1 MKTNGKTYPIVLKET
16 GNLLWMLG
24 FIFIIPGIISALYRE
39 WYSVSGFFLSAFIT
53 MAFGQALRYLN
64 RNADEPL
71 FNNALIIVAFGWLLA
86 TIMGGLPFF
95 LIARITPPDVLNGF
109 VPEGA
114 YYQSSLLYFKN
125 PLHCFF
131 ESMSAYTTTGLTMVV
146 HEPSVGKGV
155 LFYRSFAQW
164 IGGAGFVILALA
176 VLNPGSGRSSILLYR
191 SEATGIKLK
200 PKIIETTRGIWKA
213 YFLITLFSTVYLII
227 GTRLILPDY
236 PFADNLFDSVN
247 HAMAGQ
253 STGGFSTLDDSIAT
267 YKSPLMDIL
276 YILPMALGSF
286 SLPFF
291 YRLIFLKRFSE
302 FWKDIQTRGL
312 IISYF
317 VGGVVLALLLYY
329 AQIVPNPV
337 REGIFQ
343 FVSAMST
350 TGWQTSNISIW
361 DTPSIVF
368 IVFAGMFIGGASGAT
383 VGGIK
388 MIRAL
393 IIGKGIRWQ
402 VNKAFM
408 SNNTIQTIRFDGKS
422 MLPDQMNAELANA
435 AVFSFLFLIII
446 LSGTFITYFFMPD
459 GFSFA
464 DALFESTAAQ
474 STAGLSTGITEP
486 NMHPAIE
493 ATYIFQMWVGRLEI
507 IPVIALIRALVI
519 GTGYRKI

>member
-1 MKTNGKTYPIVLKET
+1 
-16 GNLLWMLG
+16 
-24 FIFIIPGIISALYRE
+24 
-39 WYSVSGFFLSAFIT
+39 
-53 MAFGQALRYLN
+53 
-64 RNADEPL
+64 
-71 FNNALIIVAFGWLLA
+71 
-86 TIMGGLPFF
+86 
-95 LIARITPPDVLNGF
+95 
-109 VPEGA
+109 
-114 YYQSSLLYFKN
+114 
-125 PLHCFF
+125 
-131 ESMSAYTTTGLTMVV
+131 
-146 HEPSVGKGV
+146 
-155 LFYRSFAQW
+155 
-164 IGGAGFVILALA
+164 
-176 VLNPGSGRSSILLYR
+176 
-191 SEATGIKLK
+191 
-200 PKIIETTRGIWKA
+200 
-213 YFLITLFSTVYLII
+213 
-227 GTRLILPDY
+227 
-236 PFADNLFDSVN
+236 
-247 HAMAGQ
+247 MAGQ

-267 YKSPLMDIL
+267 YKSPMMDIL

-291 YRLIFLKRFSE
+291 YRVIFLKRFSE

-329 AQIVPNPV
+329 AKIVPNPV

-368 IVFAGMFIGGASGAT
+368 IVFAGMYIGGASGAT

-402 VNKAFM
+402 VNKAFHVTQYNYKQ
-408 SNNTIQTIRFDGKS
+408 SGLTENQ

-446 LSGTFITYFFMPD
+446 LFGTFVTYFFMPD

-464 DALFESTAAQ
+464 DALFESTSAQ
-474 STAGLSTGITEP
+474 STAGLSTGITDP
-486 NMHPAIE
+486 RYASCN
-493 ATYIFQMWVGRLEI
+493 
-507 IPVIALIRALVI
+507 
-519 GTGYRKI
+519 

>member
-1 MKTNGKTYPIVLKET
+1 MRISGKTRPVVLKET
-16 GNLLWMLG
+16 GRLFWMIG
-24 FIFIIPGIISALYRE
+24 FIFLVPAVVSAIYKE
-39 WYSVSGFFLSAFIT
+39 WYSAGGFVFSSCIT
-53 MAFGQALRYLN
+53 MIFGRLLMYFY

-71 FNNALIIVAFGWLLA
+71 FNNALIIVSFGWLA
-86 TIMGGLPFF
+86 STMMGGLPFYI
-95 LIARITPPDVLNGF
+95 IASITPPEVLSKF
-109 VPEGA
+109 IPEGA
-114 YYQSSLLYFKN
+114 SYQSSLLYFKN

-131 ESMSAYTTTGLTMVV
+131 ESMSAYTTTGLTMAV
-146 HEPSVGKGV
+146 HEPSVGKGI

-164 IGGAGFVILALA
+164 LGGAGFIILALA
-176 VLNPGSGRSSILLYR
+176 VLNPGSGRSSILMYR

-213 YFLITLFSTVYLII
+213 YFLITLFSTAYLII

-236 PFADNLFDSVN
+236 PWRDNLFDSIN

-267 YKSPLMDIL
+267 YKSPVMDIL

-291 YRLIFLKRFSE
+291 YRFIILGRFSE
-302 FWKDIQTRGL
+302 LWKDIQTRAL
-312 IISYF
+312 IICYF
-317 VGGVVLALLLYY
+317 FGGIILSFLLYY
-329 AQIVPNPV
+329 SQTVPEPF
-337 REGIFQ
+337 REGTFQ

-393 IIGKGIRWQ
+393 MIEKGIRWQ
-402 VNKAFM
+402 INRVFL
-408 SNNTIQTIRFDGKS
+408 SRNTIKTVKFDGKS
-422 MLPDQMNAELANA
+422 LLPDQMNTELANA
-435 AVFSFLFLIII
+435 AVFSLLFLLI
-446 LSGTFITYFFMPD
+446 LLGGTFVTYFFMPD

-474 STAGLSTGITEP
+474 STAGLSTGIVDPT
-486 NMHPAIE
+486 MHPAIE
-493 ATYIFQMWVGRLEI
+493 VTYIFQMWAGRLEI
-507 IPVIALIRALVI
+507 IPVLALFRALLT
-519 GTGYRKI
+519 GTWYRKI

>member
-1 MKTNGKTYPIVLKET
+1 MSTNGKTYPIVLKET

-24 FIFIIPGIISALYRE
+24 FVFIIPAIVSAVYRE
-39 WYSVSGFFLSAFIT
+39 WYSVLGFILSAFIT

-64 RNADEPL
+64 RNADEPH
-71 FNNALIIVAFGWLLA
+71 FNNALIIVAFGWLLS
-86 TIMGGLPFF
+86 TIMGGLPFY
-95 LIARITPPDVLNGF
+95 LIASITPPGVLNGF

-114 YYQSSLLYFKN
+114 SYQSSLLFFRN

-176 VLNPGSGRSSILLYR
+176 VLNPGSGRSSLLMYR

-213 YFLITLFSTVYLII
+213 YFLITLFSTLYLII

-236 PFADNLFDSVN
+236 PFADNLFDSIN

-267 YKSPLMDIL
+267 YKSPAMDIL

-291 YRLIFLKRFSE
+291 YRVIFLRRLSE

-317 VGGVVLALLLYY
+317 TGGVVLALLLYY

-393 IIGKGIRWQ
+393 IIGKGLRWQ
-402 VNKAFM
+402 VNKAFL
-408 SNNTIQTIRFDGKS
+408 SQQTIQTIRFDGKQ
-422 MLPDQMNAELANA
+422 MLPDQMNAELAKA
-435 AVFSFLFLIII
+435 AVFSILFLLIIFA
-446 LSGTFITYFFMPD
+446 GTFITYFFMPD
-459 GFSFA
+459 GFTFA
-464 DALFESTAAQ
+464 DALFESTSAQ
-474 STAGLSTGITEP
+474 STAGLSTGITDP
-486 NMHPAIE
+486 GMHPVIE
-493 ATYIFQMWVGRLEI
+493 ATYIFQMWAGRLEI
-507 IPVIALIRALVI
+507 IPVFALIRALLI
-519 GTGYRKI
+519 GTGHRKI

>member
-1 MKTNGKTYPIVLKET
+1 
-16 GNLLWMLG
+16 
-24 FIFIIPGIISALYRE
+24 
-39 WYSVSGFFLSAFIT
+39 
-53 MAFGQALRYLN
+53 MA
-64 RNADEPL
+64 
-71 FNNALIIVAFGWLLA
+71 
-86 TIMGGLPFF
+86 
-95 LIARITPPDVLNGF
+95 
-109 VPEGA
+109 
-114 YYQSSLLYFKN
+114 
-125 PLHCFF
+125 
-131 ESMSAYTTTGLTMVV
+131 V

-164 IGGAGFVILALA
+164 IGGAGFIILALA
-176 VLNPGSGRSSILLYR
+176 VLNPGSGRSSILMYR

-213 YFLITLFSTVYLII
+213 YFLITLFSAVYLIA
-227 GTRLILPDY
+227 GTKVILPDY
-236 PFADNLFDSVN
+236 PFRDNLFDSIN

-267 YKSPLMDIL
+267 YKSSQMDML

-291 YRLIFLKRFSE
+291 YRLIFLGRFSE
-302 FWKDIQTRGL
+302 FWRDIQTRGL
-312 IISYF
+312 ILSYVF
-317 VGGVVLALLLYY
+317 GGGILTFLLFH
-329 AQIVPNPV
+329 ADIVPEPV
-337 REGIFQ
+337 REGFFQ

-402 VNKAFM
+402 VNKVFL
-408 SNNTIQTIRFDGKS
+408 SRNTIKTIKFDGKS
-422 MLPDQMNAELANA
+422 MLPDQMNSELANA
-435 AVFSFLFLIII
+435 AVFSLLFLVI
-446 LSGTFITYFFMPD
+446 LLGGSFVTYFFMPS
-459 GFSFA
+459 GYSFA

-474 STAGLSTGITEP
+474 STAGLSKGLTDPG
-486 NMHPAIE
+486 MHPAIE
-493 ATYIFQMWVGRLEI
+493 VTYIFQMWAGRLEI
-507 IPVIALIRALVI
+507 IPVLALFRAFFS
-519 GTGYRKI
+519 GTGYKKI

>member
-1 MKTNGKTYPIVLKET
+1 M
-16 GNLLWMLG
+16 
-24 FIFIIPGIISALYRE
+24 
-39 WYSVSGFFLSAFIT
+39 
-53 MAFGQALRYLN
+53 
-64 RNADEPL
+64 
-71 FNNALIIVAFGWLLA
+71 
-86 TIMGGLPFF
+86 
-95 LIARITPPDVLNGF
+95 
-109 VPEGA
+109 
-114 YYQSSLLYFKN
+114 
-125 PLHCFF
+125 
-131 ESMSAYTTTGLTMVV
+131 
-146 HEPSVGKGV
+146 
-155 LFYRSFAQW
+155 
-164 IGGAGFVILALA
+164 
-176 VLNPGSGRSSILLYR
+176 YR

-236 PFADNLFDSVN
+236 PFADNLFDSIN

-267 YKSPLMDIL
+267 YKSPAMDIL

-291 YRLIFLKRFSE
+291 YRVIFLKRLSE

-317 VGGVVLALLLYY
+317 AGGVVLALLLYY

-393 IIGKGIRWQ
+393 LIGKGIRWQ
-402 VNKAFM
+402 VNKAFHV
-408 SNNTIQTIRFDGKS
+408 
-422 MLPDQMNAELANA
+422 A
-435 AVFSFLFLIII
+435 
-446 LSGTFITYFFMPD
+446 
-459 GFSFA
+459 
-464 DALFESTAAQ
+464 
-474 STAGLSTGITEP
+474 
-486 NMHPAIE
+486 
-493 ATYIFQMWVGRLEI
+493 
-507 IPVIALIRALVI
+507 
-519 GTGYRKI
+519 

>member
-1 MKTNGKTYPIVLKET
+1 MRISGKTRTIVLKET
-16 GNLLWMLG
+16 GRLFWMLG
-24 FIFIIPGIISALYRE
+24 FIFIIPAIVSAFYKE
-39 WYSVSGFFLSAFIT
+39 WYSASGFILSAFIA
-53 MAFGQALRYLN
+53 MIFGQIMMYLN

-71 FNNALIIVAFGWLLA
+71 FNNALIIVAFGWLAA
-86 TIMGGLPFF
+86 TIMGGFPFYI
-95 LIARITPPDVLNGF
+95 IANITPPEVLDKL

-114 YYQSSLLYFKN
+114 SYKSSLLFFKN

-131 ESMSAYTTTGLTMVV
+131 ESMSAYTTTGLTMAV

-164 IGGAGFVILALA
+164 IGGAGFIILVLA
-176 VLNPGSGRSSILLYR
+176 ILNPGSGRSSILMYS
-191 SEATGIKLK
+191 SEATGVKLK

-213 YFLITLFSTVYLII
+213 YLFITLFSTLYLII

-236 PFADNLFDSVN
+236 PIGDNLFDSIN
-247 HAMAGQ
+247 HALAGQ
-253 STGGFSTLDDSIAT
+253 STGGFSPLDDSIAT
-267 YKSPLMDIL
+267 YKSPMMDIL

-291 YRLIFLKRFSE
+291 YRFIILGRFSE
-302 FWKDIQTRGL
+302 FWKDIQTRAL
-312 IISYF
+312 IISY
-317 VGGVVLALLLYY
+317 VIGGSILAILLYY
-329 AQIVPNPV
+329 AHIVPEPV
-337 REGIFQ
+337 REGFFQ

-350 TGWQTSNISIW
+350 TGWQTSNIGIW

-393 IIGKGIRWQ
+393 IIAKGIRWQ
-402 VNKAFM
+402 VNKVFL
-408 SNNTIQTIRFDGKS
+408 SRSTIKTIKFDGKS
-422 MLPDQMNAELANA
+422 MLPDQMNAELAKA
-435 AVFSFLFLIII
+435 AVFSLLFLLI
-446 LSGTFITYFFMPD
+446 LFVGTFITYFFMPS

-464 DALFESTAAQ
+464 DALFESTSAQ
-474 STAGLSTGITEP
+474 STSGLSTGITDP
-486 NMHPAIE
+486 NMNPVIE
-493 ATYIFQMWVGRLEI
+493 VTYIFQMWAGRLEI
-507 IPVIALIRALVI
+507 IPVFALFRALLV